1 MLLSQFVLV
10 DEEDDEGS
18 PEVEVVASGKE
29 GIGDISRES
38 SGDEAAEMVVASEG
52 ANSGV
57 PGDDVGGTHLSTKQ
71 QRLCASAFIISE
83 AKDVGRGEQGVL
95 FEERTMCHVPDFVLI
110 DEEDDEG
117 SPEVE
122 VVVSGK
128 EGIGDI
134 SRGSSGDEAAEMVV
148 ADEGTSDG
156 GVPRDHVEGI
166 MYMSLNSV

>member
-29 GIGDISRES
+29 GSGDISSGS
-38 SGDEAAEMVVASEG
+38 SGDEAAEMVVADEG

-57 PGDDVGGTHLSTKQ
+57 PGCDVGGTHLSSKQ

-83 AKDVGRGEQGVL
+83 AKDVGRGEQGLL

-110 DEEDDEG
+110 DEEDD
-117 SPEVE
+117 
-122 VVVSGK
+122 
-128 EGIGDI
+128 
-134 SRGSSGDEAAEMVV
+134 
-148 ADEGTSDG
+148 